1 MRIDQLWHRGLER
14 AARLSRPSAR
24 LSPPTGKDPGGK
36 YAARGA
42 FAITMLTAIR
52 PGGTLLLRGF
62 FEAARRSRSIT
73 DPLHRLA
80 FIRAAHWTIV
90 DALPDGE
97 GKWQPLEPPYLLFE
111 SHYDVD
117 LGEYI
122 EMFARRVPWQMRGA
136 WATAYGYPGVI
147 PAEVFHR
154 WVDDHRLED
163 DHYWR
168 TYPEGTTKTV
178 QAGLRVADRLR
189 DFDAVVAGVD
199 DDRFAVEY
207 QRLLIELQ
215 GDL

>member
-1 MRIDQLWHRGLER
+1 MGADHWWHREAGR
-14 AARLSRPSAR
+14 AARLSRP
-24 LSPPTGKDPGGK
+24 TGNDPGGNHP
-36 YAARGA
+36 AEGV

-52 PGGTLLLRGF
+52 PGGTLFLRGF

-73 DPLHRLA
+73 DPLRRLA

-90 DALPDGE
+90 DTLPDGE
-97 GKWQPLEPPYLLFE
+97 GNRQPLRPPYLLFE

-136 WATAYGYPGVI
+136 WSTAYGYPGVI

-168 TYPEGTTKTV
+168 AYSEGTTKTV
-178 QAGLRVADRLR
+178 EAGLRVADRLR
-189 DFDAVVAGVD
+189 TFDAVVAGVD
-199 DDRFAVEY
+199 DYRFAVEY

-215 GDL
+215 GDF